1 MKRLLLVGA
10 LLLGAC
16 AFIPVSPAADSE
28 REQAKEALKALQDFI
43 GGWKGSGGP
52 PRPRPGAPI
61 WNETL
66 DWSWRFKG
74 DDVWLAL
81 KIEKGKHFKSGA
93 LRYLLDKKVY
103 QLTAEDAKGKKRVFE
118 GMLKNDYLTLE
129 RVDPETKESQKIV
142 MNLAGDGVRFIY
154 RYDHKDEGKT
164 LWINDFQVASTK
176 IGESLGATEKK
187 QECVVSGG
195 LGTVAVS
202 FKGETF
208 YVCCSGCRDEFNA
221 NPEKY
226 VKEFKAKKAGKN

>member
-1 MKRLLLVGA
+1 MKRLLVGA
-10 LLLGAC
+10 LLGAC
-16 AFIPVSPAADSE
+16 LVLPVSPAADSE

-43 GGWKGSGGP
+43 GGWKGNGGP
-52 PRPRPGAPI
+52 LRPRPGSPI

-74 DDVWLAL
+74 NDAWLAL
-81 KIEKGKHFKSGA
+81 KIEKGKHLKGGE
-93 LRYLLDKKVY
+93 LRYLPAKKVY
-103 QLTAEDAKGKKRVFE
+103 QLTAEDAKGKKRIFE

-129 RVDPETKESQKIV
+129 RVDSDTKESQKIV

-195 LGTVAVS
+195 LGTIAVS

>member
-1 MKRLLLVGA
+1 MKRLLAGA
-10 LLLGAC
+10 LLVAC
-16 AFIPVSPAADSE
+16 TFLPVSPAADSE

-43 GGWKGSGGP
+43 GGWKGNGGP
-52 PRPRPGAPI
+52 LRPKPGDPI
-61 WNETL
+61 WSETL

-74 DDVWLAL
+74 NDVWLAL
-81 KIEKGKHFKSGA
+81 KIEKGKHFKSGE
-93 LRYLLDKKVY
+93 LRYLPDKNVY
-103 QLTAEDAKGKKRVFE
+103 QLTAVDTKDKKRVFE
-118 GMLKNDYLTLE
+118 GTLKNDYLTLE

-164 LWINDFQVASTK
+164 LWVNDFRVDSTK

-195 LGTVAVS
+195 LGTMAVS
-202 FKGETF
+202 YKGETF

>member
-1 MKRLLLVGA
+1 MKRLLVGM
-10 LLLGAC
+10 LLLGVC
-16 AFIPVSPAADSE
+16 VFIPLAPAADSD
-28 REQAKEALKALQDFI
+28 REQSKEALKAMQDFI

-52 PRPRPGAPI
+52 LRPRPGAPI

-74 DDVWLAL
+74 NDAWLAL
-81 KIEKGKHFKSGA
+81 KIEKGKHFKSGE
-93 LRYLLDKKVY
+93 LRYLPDKKVY
-103 QLTAEDAKGKKRVFE
+103 RLTAVDAKGQKRDFE
-118 GMLKNDYLTLE
+118 GTLKNDYLTLE
-129 RVDPETKESQKIV
+129 RIDPETKESQKIV

-154 RYDHKDEGKT
+154 RYDHKGEGKT
-164 LWINDFQVASTK
+164 LWVNDFQVASTK

-195 LGTVAVS
+195 VGTIAVS